1 MGYIQNFTSFTNT
14 AQKMVS
20 EETDVMLTDA
30 TLKDL
35 DSKIQAYKNQIN
47 QWERDIENRKKVL
60 AEEAAKKQAETANQ
74 AAAQA
79 APAAPAA
86 PTT

>member
-47 QWERDIENRKKVL
+47 QWERDIANRKKVL
-60 AEEAAKKQAETANQ
+60 AEDAAKKQAATANQ

-79 APAAPAA
+79 APATPAA

>member
-1 MGYIQNFTSFTNT
+1 MEYIQNFTSFTNT

-60 AEEAAKKQAETANQ
+60 AEDAAKKQAATANQ

>member
-1 MGYIQNFTSFTNT
+1 MGYIQNFTSFTNA

-47 QWERDIENRKKVL
+47 QWERDIANRKKVL
-60 AEEAAKKQAETANQ
+60 AEEAAKKQAATANQ

>member
-35 DSKIQAYKNQIN
+35 DAKIQAYKNQIN
-47 QWERDIENRKKVL
+47 QWERDIENRKKAL
-60 AEEAAKKQAETANQ
+60 AEDAAKKQAAVANQ
-74 AAAQA
+74 PA
-79 APAAPAA
+79 APTAPAA